1 MSYIIKRQIELDF
14 DKVQP
19 AYINNYVWGGIYRPA
34 AFAKLVL
41 IEGKGFALQMTC
53 YEKNPMAVYDK
64 FDDPVWKDSCMEF
77 FASFNNESNLY
88 INLEMNSA
96 GAYLMGL
103 RESRENKRNAADI
116 VNLDAPKVIKTG
128 GYWQLEYFFS
138 FEVLNSLFGEVDY
151 CSGYTFK
158 GNFYKC
164 GDDTDIPHFGMWNP
178 VGTEKPDF
186 HRPEY
191 FGELI
196 IE

>member
-1 MSYIIKRQIELDF
+1 MSYIVKRQKELDF
-14 DKVQP
+14 SKVSP

-41 IEGKGFALQMTC
+41 VEGQGFYLQMTC
-53 YEKNPMAVYDK
+53 YEHSPKAVYSKYNDS
-64 FDDPVWKDSCMEF
+64 VWLDSCLEF
-77 FASFNNESNLY
+77 FASFNNQSNLY
-88 INLEMNSA
+88 INLEMNSN

-103 RESRENKRNAADI
+103 RESRESKRDSKTIAAI
-116 VNLDAPKVIKTG
+116 SEPKVIKHG
-128 GYWQLEYFFS
+128 GIWQVEFFFS
-138 FEVLNSLFGEVDY
+138 FDVLDKLFGKIDY
-151 CSGYTFK
+151 VSGYKFK

-164 GDDTDIPHFGMWNP
+164 GDETEYPHFGMWNP

-191 FGELI
+191 FGELV